1 MANTME
7 PTTFQTLHSI
17 QIHTKRSLWFS
28 LYSGGNRVSYSAKRT
43 QTKIC
48 EIPKPT
54 HISSVLDNPCG
65 FVLCPLSQVLPIR
78 AVALVETECHPRLL
92 PSSHLSYLI
101 MKKACCSVNSIS
113 LRPAFSF
120 HPIGTNSYP
129 VSPSLTCLTG
139 KVSRLVPLHQVL
151 FS

>member
-1 MANTME
+1 M
-7 PTTFQTLHSI
+7 
-17 QIHTKRSLWFS
+17 
-28 LYSGGNRVSYSAKRT
+28 SYSAKRT

-92 PSSHLSYLI
+92 PSSHLSYLL

-113 LRPAFSF
+113 LRSAFSF
-120 HPIGTNSYP
+120 HPIGTNSSSFTFP
-129 VSPSLTCLTG
+129 HLFNWKSLPTSSAVSSLILLGTTFQKTLKNLCNT
-139 KVSRLVPLHQVL
+139 VL
-151 FS
+151 LRIVN